1 MEKINIVFLGTGQAV
16 PTEKRNHSSILLQYE
31 DENILVD
38 CGEGTQ
44 RQFRKA
50 KLNPCKLTRILI
62 THWHGDHILGLP
74 GLLQTLALNGYN
86 RTLHVYMPRGTIH
99 YFHNIMRMFVY
110 KDTIK
115 LEIHEIDEGKVFD
128 KGKFYIQAAKMKHD
142 TPCLAYSFI
151 EKDKTRIDK
160 AKMKK
165 LKIKPGPELKNIKN
179 GESIKINGKTIKAKD
194 ITYFEKGRKI
204 TFIMDTVI
212 NDGAAE
218 LAKNSDLLVCESTYS
233 EQEKDLAAEYKHLTA
248 RQAAEIAKKSKS
260 QRLILTHISQ
270 RYDYKEKILLQEAR
284 KVFKN
289 VLVAEDLMRFEL

>member
-1 MEKINIVFLGTGQAV
+1 
-16 PTEKRNHSSILLQYE
+16 
-31 DENILVD
+31 
-38 CGEGTQ
+38 
-44 RQFRKA
+44 
-50 KLNPCKLTRILI
+50 
-62 THWHGDHILGLP
+62 
-74 GLLQTLALNGYN
+74 
-86 RTLHVYMPRGTIH
+86 
-99 YFHNIMRMFVY
+99 MFVY
-110 KDTIK
+110 KDSIK

-194 ITYFEKGRKI
+194 ITYFEKGRKV

-212 NDGAAE
+212 NDSAQE
-218 LAKNSDLLVCESTYS
+218 LAKNSDLLICESTYS
-233 EQEKDLAAEYKHLTA
+233 ESEKDLAAEYKHLTA
-248 RQAAEIAKKSKS
+248 KQAAEIAKKSKS

-284 KVFKN
+284 RIFKN